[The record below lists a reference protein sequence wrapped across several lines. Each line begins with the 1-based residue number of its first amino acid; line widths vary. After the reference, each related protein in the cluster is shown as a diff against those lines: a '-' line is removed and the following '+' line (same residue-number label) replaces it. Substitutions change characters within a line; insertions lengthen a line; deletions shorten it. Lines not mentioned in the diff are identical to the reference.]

1 MRADGF
7 AASTEPDG
15 PRKARAFGLSV
26 KIIHMS
32 EQEENAM
39 KRDKKIS
46 RWIPIAAAVALVFA
60 TLNPVVAH
68 DEPGDGLLELTVVA
82 DFGTFDLITT
92 TNGGPFY
99 VGGIVQDSDGD
110 QVGLFHCWGFMFNGG
125 AVGVVTQEY
134 DLTGRGKIIL
144 TGVEDGGPRAVT
156 GGTGDFRE
164 VRGEATGFDFT
175 LFDSD
180 GIFDVTLSL
189 ITHRHAFGH
198 QRRIIS
204 SHPVS
209 GLNFLDRP

>member
-1 MRADGF
+1 
-7 AASTEPDG
+7 
-15 PRKARAFGLSV
+15 
-26 KIIHMS
+26 MS

-68 DEPGDGLLELTVVA
+68 DEPGDGLLELTVMA

-110 QVGLFHCWGFMFNGG
+110 QVGLFHCWGFFFNGG

-189 ITHRHAFGH
+189 ITHRHGASPL
-198 QRRIIS
+198 RRIS
-204 SHPVS
+204 SRSGS
-209 GLNFLDRP
+209 GLTAQAQ